1 MNAPP
6 SVRSRRHGAWLLL
19 ASLALPFVGG
29 CTTVPQPGHDPLDA
43 GEWRTTKARMYQE
56 LAAQCLAAG
65 DHARA
70 RRLLQ
75 EAVQFAPNDPESL
88 RLLTRLCWASGDVDA
103 ADRSAVLLLALQP
116 ESIDGLCSRGACAEA
131 RHRLDEAERFFRSAV
146 ALAPHEPR
154 PRIELHR
161 LLLAAGRSDEAATVR
176 RELAA
181 AFPRSIEAE
190 LDLGATLCADGRWGD
205 ATAAYA
211 SAANARP
218 DDGGTAAR
226 LALSA
231 VMAEQPGT
239 AAALG
244 TRLPPHVRGSQPS
257 LALALAA
264 AQLQLGDARAA
275 LRELDQASR
284 PAGDPPAVALL
295 RGEILLQ
302 LGHAEAAQGAFL
314 RATAAMSGLDAAR
327 AFSGSGRALLTLRSP
342 HAAARAFEQ
351 ALRLRPGH
359 HADRALLACA
369 LADAGER
376 AAARTAVQPLRD
388 DPAATALTDALR
400 ARHPWLLDEPA
411 APPEGRR

>member
-1 MNAPP
+1 MSLRTWMSA
-6 SVRSRRHGAWLLL
+6 ALLL
-19 ASLALPFVGG
+19 LALPFAA

-43 GEWRTTKARMYQE
+43 GEWRTTKARMYQD
-56 LAAQCLAAG
+56 LAVQCLAAG
-65 DHARA
+65 DHPRA

-103 ADRSAVLLLALQP
+103 ADRSATLLLALQP
-116 ESIDGLCSRGACAEA
+116 ESLEGLCSRGACAEA
-131 RHRLDEAERFFRSAV
+131 RRRIDEAEGFFRTAA

-161 LLLAAGRSDEAATVR
+161 LLLAAGRTDEAAALR

-181 AFPRSIEAE
+181 AFPRSVEAE
-190 LDLGATLCADGRWGD
+190 LDHGAELCADGRWRD
-205 ATAAYA
+205 ATEAYA
-211 SAANARP
+211 TAANARP
-218 DDGGTAAR
+218 DDGATATR

-231 VMAEQPGT
+231 VMAHEPAT
-239 AAALG
+239 ATALG

-264 AQLQLGDARAA
+264 AQLQLGDAAGA

-295 RGEILLQ
+295 RGEILLR
-302 LGHAEAAQGAFL
+302 LGRAEAAQSAFL
-314 RATAAMSGLDAAR
+314 RAGSGLTGVDAAR
-327 AFSGSGRALLTLRSP
+327 AFSGSGQALLALRSP

-359 HADRALLACA
+359 SPDQVLLACA
-369 LADAGER
+369 FADAGER
-376 AAARTAVQPLRD
+376 AAALQ
-388 DPAATALTDALR
+388 ALR
-400 ARHPWLLDEPA
+400 TLRNAPDAADMLVELQRRHPWLVAGPE
-411 APPEGRR
+411 APR